1 MSPLSR
7 GVFVSVLAK
16 VICVFFYQTYEQGK
30 KREKERGREGEGE
43 RNAARSEFN
52 YDIISSSSLNG
63 FLLQLLVGR
72 GVKRRGGSRVCVF
85 VCVKRTT
92 CVAEGRRV

>member
-30 KREKERGREGEGE
+30 KRGREGEGE

-63 FLLQLLVGR
+63 FLLQQSE
-72 GVKRRGGSRVCVF
+72 RREEEAVVCVCL
-85 VCVKRTT
+85 CV
-92 CVAEGRRV
+92 